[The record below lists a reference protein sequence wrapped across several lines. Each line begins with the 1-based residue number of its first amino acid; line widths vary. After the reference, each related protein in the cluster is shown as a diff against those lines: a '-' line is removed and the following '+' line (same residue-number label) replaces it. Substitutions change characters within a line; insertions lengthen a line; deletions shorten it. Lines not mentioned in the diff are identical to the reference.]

1 MKLKEE
7 FYQFLGSVNG
17 SRGGATSR
25 VCQAL
30 REAIVSLELP
40 PGAVIDKSALCE
52 RLGVS
57 RFPVSEALSRLQSE
71 GLVDVQP
78 QRGSNVA
85 LIRLSDAD
93 ENMFLRRA
101 LEAAAVR
108 ALAPIIT
115 QEALAALQ
123 RNIRYQRAAVK
134 ADDRPGFHK
143 LDLEFHEIL
152 LDALKFPRV
161 KAAAE
166 SARLALERVRRLL
179 ASPRR
184 HALTLEEHEK
194 ILAGLEAGDGERAA
208 KAMMRHLDAVNRELK
223 ALARKKPGIFA
234 DRDQWKSR
242 AGTR

>member
-1 MKLKEE
+1 MELKEE
-7 FYQFLGSVNG
+7 FYPFLGSVG
-17 SRGGATSR
+17 SSRGGATSR

-40 PGAVIDKSALCE
+40 PGALIDKGALCE

-57 RFPVSEALSRLQSE
+57 RFPVSEALTRLHSE
-71 GLVDVQP
+71 GLVDIQP
-78 QRGSNVA
+78 QRGSSVA
-85 LIRLSDAD
+85 LIRLADAD

-101 LEAAAVR
+101 LEAAAVK
-108 ALAPIIT
+108 ALAPIMT
-115 QEALAALQ
+115 QETLAALQ
-123 RNIRYQRAAVK
+123 RNIRYQRAAVE
-134 ADDRPGFHK
+134 ANDNPGFHK

-166 SARLALERVRRLL
+166 NARLALERVRRLL

-184 HALTLEEHEK
+184 HAITLQEHER
-194 ILAGLEAGDGERAA
+194 ILDALEARDGERAA

-223 ALARKKPGIFA
+223 ALARKRPEIFA

-242 AGTR
+242 ARAR